1 MASHLERRA
10 ADSFLPGIT
19 TGFRNSRFAEQFVE
33 FEGGPRVEYRD
44 LGGGKFLHDGATW
57 QVISWSAPALL
68 LEAPSGQR
76 IRFRVTRVGS
86 TSFVHSPWGDE
97 VLVEAPRFPAPQDSA
112 LKGGFIAP
120 MPGKVVKVN
129 VKAGDAVKAG
139 QVLLVLEAMK
149 MEQATRSPTDG
160 VVKSVPVREGD
171 QVTAGQVLVT
181 LEE

>member
-1 MASHLERRA
+1 M
-10 ADSFLPGIT
+10 
-19 TGFRNSRFAEQFVE
+19 
-33 FEGGPRVEYRD
+33 
-44 LGGGKFLHDGATW
+44 
-57 QVISWSAPALL
+57 
-68 LEAPSGQR
+68 LEAPSGLRQR
-76 IRFRVTRVGS
+76 LRVTRVGD
-86 TSFVHSPWGDE
+86 TFFVHSPLGSE
-97 VLVEAPRFPAPQDSA
+97 VLHESPRFPAPQDSA

-129 VKAGDAVKAG
+129 VKAGDGVKAG

-149 MEQATRSPTDG
+149 MEQATRSPADG